1 MKSTLAKLL
10 LGALIVTIAAPSVF
24 GADKSLGTW
33 KLNME
38 KSKFSPTPILKSLT
52 TTREA
57 SGGGVKVTSTGQ
69 QADGTPINASYT
81 AKYDGSDTS
90 VTGAPWDTMALKQ
103 VNDHTFTSTAKKT
116 DGKYRS
122 TSRIVISADGKT
134 MTTTVKGTNAEGKAF
149 NNTMVYD
156 KQ

>member
-1 MKSTLAKLL
+1 MKNIWAKLS
-10 LGALIVTIAAPSVF
+10 IAAAFASLAAGMAF
-24 GADKSLGTW
+24 AADNSIGTW

-38 KSKFSPTPILKSLT
+38 KSKFSPVPIVKNLT

-57 SGGGVKVTSTGQ
+57 ADGGVKVTSTGE
-69 QADGTPINASYT
+69 QADGTPINSNYT
-81 AKYDGSDTS
+81 AKYDGSNTPA
-90 VTGAPWDTMALKQ
+90 TGAPWDAIAIKKL
-103 VNDHTFTSTAKKT
+103 NANTFTSTARKT

-122 TSRIVISADGKT
+122 TARTVISKDGKT
-134 MTTTVKGTNAEGKAF
+134 MTSTVKGTNAEGKAF